1 MSGGPWDSHAGW
13 WQRQFTDGVDPEYQE
28 QILPLV
34 EELTLGFDKVLDIG
48 CGEGQVTRALPSKPS
63 RVVGVDPSWKQVSK
77 ALERSVGEVYIQA
90 SADELPLVSGAF
102 DAAVACLVFE
112 HITEMREAVAEVA
125 RILKPGG
132 RFVFL
137 LNHPLLQTPGSGW
150 VEDYPSDPPSQ
161 YWRIGQYLV
170 EQETLEEVELGVEI
184 SFVHRPLSV
193 YLNALAEN
201 ELMLKRMVEPAPPE
215 GFLERNVAYRSASHI
230 PRLLVLVCEKQ

>member
-1 MSGGPWDSHAGW
+1 MSVDIWDSHAGW
-13 WQRQFTDGVDPEYQE
+13 WQRQFTDGVDPEYQD

-34 EELTLGFDKVLDIG
+34 DDLTLGFDKILDVG
-48 CGEGQVTRALPSKPS
+48 CGEGQVTRSLSTKPS
-63 RVVGVDPSWKQVSK
+63 QVVGVDPSWRQVLK
-77 ALERSVGEVYIQA
+77 AQERSSGETYVQA
-90 SADELPLVSGAF
+90 SAALLPFETEAF
-102 DAAVACLVFE
+102 DAAIACLVFE
-112 HITEMREAVAEVA
+112 HITEMSEAIAEVA

-150 VEDYPSDPPSQ
+150 VEDYTSETPSQ

-170 EQETLEEVELGVEI
+170 EQETIEEVELGVKI

-193 YLNALAEN
+193 YLNSLAEN
-201 ELMLKRMVEPAPPE
+201 GLTLKRMLEPAPPE
-215 GFLERNVAYRSASHI
+215 GFLERNDAYRSARNI